1 MEFMVLKT
9 HTNGIFILV
18 FTFSIIFSLK
28 NRLYYVKIIAFSYC
42 IGIVTYD
49 LIEKEFKMSEKEQL
63 PKVSTE
69 PKEPMNH
76 HKKRK
81 IAIIITVIVCI
92 LIVLIVT
99 LCSIFLA
106 GGQPGKDQPTSG
118 DASEVSSETETSSTE
133 SELAEGGSVQK
144 PIYID
149 PSYDG
154 ITGGAGTQGSLE
166 GGNTNGEAENGGND
180 TNNGQNDTTTA
191 VGKVSLDAVDKKL
204 LVGKTV
210 TLKAE
215 VYPCLLYTSRCV

>member
-1 MEFMVLKT
+1 MF
-9 HTNGIFILV
+9 
-18 FTFSIIFSLK
+18 
-28 NRLYYVKIIAFSYC
+28 Y
-42 IGIVTYD
+42 
-49 LIEKEFKMSEKEQL
+49 
-63 PKVSTE
+63 
-69 PKEPMNH
+69 
-76 HKKRK
+76 
-81 IAIIITVIVCI
+81 
-92 LIVLIVT
+92 
-99 LCSIFLA
+99 FLA

-215 VYPCLLYTSRCV
+215 ADILTMQRIKR